1 MPLPTTEFFDRTLRA
16 PYEALCRTPQAADYL
31 TGTFRYDGVELEE
44 GDSFDLFGVTMTS
57 QEAAQ
62 LLMVFNGARV
72 HEQDQY
78 DYGDD
83 DAPPGTYFTT
93 VHPELVHEGHK
104 NRVGIYDEQGAG
116 EALFLDDVL
125 AADPALDELGAEGA
139 EPLRAVHVDHFFLR
153 HQAPEWL
160 GTIAFAL
167 CAMIAHRLGFSR
179 ISLIAG
185 GGRGHDPRMIGY
197 FFWPKLGFDAPL
209 EPDEAD
215 GNPALAACRTV
226 QDVMAIDEGWWREN
240 GWQRWMEFDL
250 AADSR
255 SWRKLLDYLREKELI

>member
-1 MPLPTTEFFDRTLRA
+1 MPLPTTEFFDRVLRQ
-16 PYEALCRTPQAADYL
+16 PYEALCASPQVAAHL
-31 TGTFRYDGVELEE
+31 SGTFRYDGVELEE
-44 GDSFDLFGVTMTS
+44 GDSFDLFGVTMS
-57 QEAAQ
+57 SREAAQ
-62 LLMVFNGARV
+62 LLMALNGARV

-83 DAPPGTYFTT
+83 EAPPGTYFTT
-93 VHPELVHEGHK
+93 VHPGLVHEGHK

-125 AADPALDELGAEGA
+125 EEDAPRDDLGADEA
-139 EPLRAVHVDHFFLR
+139 EPPRAVHVDHFYLR

-160 GTIAFAL
+160 GTVAFAL
-167 CAMIAHRLGFSR
+167 CAMTAHRMGYVR

-185 GGRGHDPRMIGY
+185 GGCDHDPHMIGY

-209 EPDEAD
+209 EPGETD
-215 GNPALAACRTV
+215 GHPDLAPCRTV
-226 QDVMAIDEGWWREN
+226 QDVIAIDEAWWREN

-250 AADSR
+250 TADSR
-255 SWRKLLDYLREKELI
+255 SWRKLLDYLSEKELI